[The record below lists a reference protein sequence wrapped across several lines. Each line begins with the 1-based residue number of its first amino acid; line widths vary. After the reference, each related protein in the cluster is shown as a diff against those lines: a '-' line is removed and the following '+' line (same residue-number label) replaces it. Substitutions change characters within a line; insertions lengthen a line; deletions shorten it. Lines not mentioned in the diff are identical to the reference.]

1 MFTSISVRT
10 AEFPV
15 PMDVQ
20 ELMSVPTAVLTFKF
34 LDPVECLIRLLTV
47 GPLSADDMDN
57 MAFKPRLNHGFYE
70 DFVDGERLK
79 RVYAALRPGCSA
91 LTSVLFFDAINR
103 DRKGSTYVL
112 IYVVIYVVTYVLIY
126 VVMYVLIYVVKHV
139 LIYVVKYVLI
149 YVVMYVLICV
159 LIYVLKYVMMYV
171 LIYVVKY
178 VLIYV
183 VMYVLIYALMYV
195 LMCAVMYVLIYVV
208 IYFFLSFED
217 LTTEMRLS

>member
-47 GPLSADDMDN
+47 GPLSADMDN

-79 RVYAALRPGCSA
+79 RVYAALRPGTCA

-103 DRKGSTYVL
+103 DKKGSTYVL
-112 IYVVIYVVTYVLIY
+112 IYVVIYVATY
-126 VVMYVLIYVVKHV
+126 V

-159 LIYVLKYVMMYV
+159 LIYVLKYVLIYVLKYVLIYVMMYV

-183 VMYVLIYALMYV
+183 VMYLFYIV
-195 LMCAVMYVLIYVV
+195 
-208 IYFFLSFED
+208 
-217 LTTEMRLS
+217 

>member
-1 MFTSISVRT
+1 MFTSFSVRT

-47 GPLSADDMDN
+47 GPLSADMDN

-103 DRKGSTYVL
+103 DKKGS
-112 IYVVIYVVTYVLIY
+112 
-126 VVMYVLIYVVKHV
+126 MYVLIY
-139 LIYVVKYVLI
+139 
-149 YVVMYVLICV
+149 V
-159 LIYVLKYVMMYV
+159 LIYVLKYDLIDVVMYV

-178 VLIYV
+178 VLIY
-183 VMYVLIYALMYV
+183 AL
-195 LMCAVMYVLIYVV
+195 MYVLIYVV
-208 IYFFLSFED
+208 MYVLMYVLIYVLKYVLIYVGCMF
-217 LTTEMRLS
+217 

>member
-47 GPLSADDMDN
+47 GPLSADMDN

-70 DFVDGERLK
+70 DFVDGERVK

-103 DRKGSTYVL
+103 DKKGSMYVL
-112 IYVVIYVVTYVLIY
+112 IYALKYVLIY
-126 VVMYVLIYVVKHV
+126 VVMYVLIYVV
-139 LIYVVKYVLI
+139 
-149 YVVMYVLICV
+149 MYV
-159 LIYVLKYVMMYV
+159 
-171 LIYVVKY
+171 
-178 VLIYV
+178 
-183 VMYVLIYALMYV
+183 
-195 LMCAVMYVLIYVV
+195 
-208 IYFFLSFED
+208 FFIV
-217 LTTEMRLS
+217 

>member
-47 GPLSADDMDN
+47 GPLSADMDN

-79 RVYAALRPGCSA
+79 RVYAVLRPGFSA

-103 DRKGSTYVL
+103 DKKG
-112 IYVVIYVVTYVLIY
+112 
-126 VVMYVLIYVVKHV
+126 
-139 LIYVVKYVLI
+139 
-149 YVVMYVLICV
+149 
-159 LIYVLKYVMMYV
+159 
-171 LIYVVKY
+171 
-178 VLIYV
+178 
-183 VMYVLIYALMYV
+183 
-195 LMCAVMYVLIYVV
+195 
-208 IYFFLSFED
+208 
-217 LTTEMRLS
+217 